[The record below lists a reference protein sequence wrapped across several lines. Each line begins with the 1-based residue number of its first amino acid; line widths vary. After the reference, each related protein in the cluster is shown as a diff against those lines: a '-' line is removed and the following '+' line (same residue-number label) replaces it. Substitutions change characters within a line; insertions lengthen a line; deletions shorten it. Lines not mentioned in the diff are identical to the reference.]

1 VPPKKTRKKPISES
15 VDLINLRKYKKDT
28 KNKRK
33 REKIK

>member
-1 VPPKKTRKKPISES
+1 MSPIKTRKKPISES